1 MAGKTIEA
9 VIEIPKGSR
18 NKYEFDHDRHVM
30 RLDRRLFTATVY
42 PADYGFIPDTLAEDG
57 DPLDVL
63 VILAEPTFPGCY
75 IQARPLGVF
84 WMRDENGPD
93 AKVISVVAGD
103 PDYEN
108 VREVTDLPK
117 HFRDEIE
124 HFFNVYKDLE
134 PGKSTLTA
142 GFEGAD
148 AAWKVIDDAAH
159 RWKAADEGLSR
170 GTGFRQQLMVSQAE
184 FDQLLDLLR
193 AFVRREVMPA
203 EADIDASDEIPARLI
218 AQAKEMG
225 LYGYA
230 LPTDYGGLGL
240 SVEQQVRVGI
250 ELGYTSPA
258 FRSLFGTNNGIAG
271 QVLVL
276 AGTEEQRKQWLPR
289 LASGE
294 VVASFALTEPDAGS
308 DPSRLV
314 TTASQVKG
322 DGPGGTGGGSPP
334 GTREVGGGWV
344 IDGLKRYITNAP
356 AADVFMVFART
367 DPQAPPGKG
376 IGVFLVPARTDGVAV
391 AARDHKMGQAGAWTA
406 DVAFTGVR
414 VPADALIGEAP
425 QAGYATAMR
434 SLAHGRLTIAA
445 VCVGVAARLI
455 DESVAYAK
463 QRYQGGQR
471 IGDYQLVQAMLAD
484 SHTEYLAAR
493 ALVLD
498 AAARYDDGT
507 DRRLGPSA
515 AKYFASEAVG
525 RIADR
530 AVQIHG
536 GSGYIRGIPVERLY
550 RDVRLFRIYEGTSQ
564 IQQLVIAREL
574 LR

>member
-1 MAGKTIEA
+1 M
-9 VIEIPKGSR
+9 
-18 NKYEFDHDRHVM
+18 
-30 RLDRRLFTATVY
+30 
-42 PADYGFIPDTLAEDG
+42 
-57 DPLDVL
+57 
-63 VILAEPTFPGCY
+63 
-75 IQARPLGVF
+75 
-84 WMRDENGPD
+84 
-93 AKVISVVAGD
+93 
-103 PDYEN
+103 
-108 VREVTDLPK
+108 VT
-117 HFRDEIE
+117 
-124 HFFNVYKDLE
+124 
-134 PGKSTLTA
+134 TT
-142 GFEGAD
+142 
-148 AAWKVIDDAAH
+148 
-159 RWKAADEGLSR
+159 
-170 GTGFRQQLMVSQAE
+170 E
-184 FDQLLDLLR
+184 FDQLLEVLR
-193 AFVRREVMPA
+193 DFIRSEVMPA
-203 EADIDASDEIPARLI
+203 EAGIDSSDEIPARLI

-230 LPTDYGGLGL
+230 LPTSYGGLGL
-240 SVEQQVRVGI
+240 SVEQQVLLTI
-250 ELGYTSPA
+250 ELGYTSPS

-314 TTASQVKG
+314 TSATPDG
-322 DGPGGTGGGSPP
+322 D
-334 GTREVGGGWV
+334 GWV

-376 IGVFLVPARTDGVAV
+376 IGVFVVPASTPGVAV

-406 DVAFTGVR
+406 DVVFTGVR
-414 VPADALIGEAP
+414 VPGDALVGEAA

-434 SLAHGRLTIAA
+434 SLAHGRLVIAA
-445 VCVGVAARLI
+445 MCVGVAARLI
-455 DESVAYAK
+455 DESVSYA
-463 QRYQGGQR
+463 RERSQGGHP
-471 IGDYQLVQAMLAD
+471 IGEYQLVQAMLAD
-484 SHTEYLAAR
+484 SQTEYLAAR

-498 AAARYDDGT
+498 AAVRYDAGT
-507 DRRLGPSA
+507 DRRLAPSA

-536 GSGYIRGIPVERLY
+536 GSGYIRGVPVERLY

-564 IQQLVIAREL
+564 IQQLVIAREM
-574 LR
+574 LRS

>member
-1 MAGKTIEA
+1 MVSTT
-9 VIEIPKGSR
+9 
-18 NKYEFDHDRHVM
+18 EFDELIEVLRD
-30 RLDRRLFTATVY
+30 
-42 PADYGFIPDTLAEDG
+42 FI
-57 DPLDVL
+57 
-63 VILAEPTFPGCY
+63 
-75 IQARPLGVF
+75 
-84 WMRDENGPD
+84 
-93 AKVISVVAGD
+93 
-103 PDYEN
+103 
-108 VREVTDLPK
+108 
-117 HFRDEIE
+117 
-124 HFFNVYKDLE
+124 
-134 PGKSTLTA
+134 
-142 GFEGAD
+142 
-148 AAWKVIDDAAH
+148 
-159 RWKAADEGLSR
+159 
-170 GTGFRQQLMVSQAE
+170 
-184 FDQLLDLLR
+184 
-193 AFVRREVMPA
+193 RREVMPA
-203 EADIDASDEIPARLI
+203 EAGIDESDEIPGRLI

-230 LPTDYGGLGL
+230 LPAEFGGLGL
-240 SVEQQVRVGI
+240 SVRQQVLVTM

-276 AGTEEQRKQWLPR
+276 AGTDGQRKQWLPR

-314 TTASQVKG
+314 TSAIADG
-322 DGPGGTGGGSPP
+322 D
-334 GTREVGGGWV
+334 GWV

-376 IGVFLVPARTDGVAV
+376 IGVFIVPARLDGVSV

-406 DVAFTGVR
+406 DVSFSGVR
-414 VPADALIGEAP
+414 VPRDALVGEAAA
-425 QAGYATAMR
+425 AGYSTAMR
-434 SLAHGRLTIAA
+434 SLAHGRLIIAA
-445 VCVGVAARLI
+445 LCAGVAARLI
-455 DESVAYAK
+455 DESVTYA
-463 QRYQGGQR
+463 RERSQGGHP
-471 IGDYQLVQAMLAD
+471 IADYQLVQAMLAD
-484 SHTEYLAAR
+484 SQTEYMAAR

-498 AAARYDDGT
+498 AAARYEAGT
-507 DRRLGPSA
+507 DQRLAPSA

-536 GSGYIRGIPVERLY
+536 GSGYMRGVPVERLY

-564 IQQLVIAREL
+564 IQQLVIAREM

>member
-1 MAGKTIEA
+1 M
-9 VIEIPKGSR
+9 
-18 NKYEFDHDRHVM
+18 
-30 RLDRRLFTATVY
+30 
-42 PADYGFIPDTLAEDG
+42 
-57 DPLDVL
+57 
-63 VILAEPTFPGCY
+63 
-75 IQARPLGVF
+75 
-84 WMRDENGPD
+84 
-93 AKVISVVAGD
+93 
-103 PDYEN
+103 
-108 VREVTDLPK
+108 VTQ
-117 HFRDEIE
+117 
-124 HFFNVYKDLE
+124 
-134 PGKSTLTA
+134 T
-142 GFEGAD
+142 
-148 AAWKVIDDAAH
+148 
-159 RWKAADEGLSR
+159 
-170 GTGFRQQLMVSQAE
+170 E

-193 AFVRREVMPA
+193 GFIRREVMPA
-203 EADIDASDEIPARLI
+203 EAGIDESDEVPARLI

-230 LPTDYGGLGL
+230 LPTEYGGLGL
-240 SVEQQVRVGI
+240 SVEQQVQVTL

-276 AGTEEQRKQWLPR
+276 AGTEQQRKQWLPR

-314 TTASQVKG
+314 TTARQAHG
-322 DGPGGTGGGSPP
+322 DGETGA
-334 GTREVGGGWV
+334 GWV

-356 AADVFMVFART
+356 AADIFMVFART

-376 IGVFLVPARTDGVAV
+376 IGVFVVPARAEGVAV

-414 VPADALIGEAP
+414 VPADALVGEEAR
-425 QAGYATAMR
+425 AGYATAMR
-434 SLAHGRLTIAA
+434 SLAHGRLIIAA
-445 VCVGVAARLI
+445 LCVGVAARLV
-455 DESVAYAK
+455 DESVSYAK
-463 QRYQGGQR
+463 ERSQGGR
-471 IGDYQLVQAMLAD
+471 PIGEYQLVQAMLAD
-484 SHTEYLAAR
+484 SQTEYMAAR
-493 ALVLD
+493 SLVLD
-498 AAARYDDGT
+498 AAGKYDSGA
-507 DRRLGPSA
+507 DRRLAPSA

>member
-1 MAGKTIEA
+1 MT
-9 VIEIPKGSR
+9 
-18 NKYEFDHDRHVM
+18 EFDE
-30 RLDRRLFTATVY
+30 L
-42 PADYGFIPDTLAEDG
+42 
-57 DPLDVL
+57 LDVL
-63 VILAEPTFPGCY
+63 
-75 IQARPLGVF
+75 
-84 WMRDENGPD
+84 RDF
-93 AKVISVVAGD
+93 I
-103 PDYEN
+103 
-108 VREVTDLPK
+108 
-117 HFRDEIE
+117 
-124 HFFNVYKDLE
+124 
-134 PGKSTLTA
+134 
-142 GFEGAD
+142 
-148 AAWKVIDDAAH
+148 
-159 RWKAADEGLSR
+159 
-170 GTGFRQQLMVSQAE
+170 
-184 FDQLLDLLR
+184 
-193 AFVRREVMPA
+193 RREVMPA
-203 EADIDASDEIPARLI
+203 EAGIDESDEIPARLI

-230 LPTDYGGLGL
+230 LPAEYGGLGL
-240 SVEQQVRVGI
+240 SVGQQVLVTI

-276 AGTEEQRKQWLPR
+276 AGTGEQRKQWLPR

-314 TTASQVKG
+314 TSAKA
-322 DGPGGTGGGSPP
+322 D
-334 GTREVGGGWV
+334 GGGWV

-367 DPQAPPGKG
+367 DPAAPPGKG
-376 IGVFLVPARTDGVAV
+376 IGVFIVPAGLPGIAV

-414 VPADALIGEAP
+414 VPGDALVGEAA

-434 SLAHGRLTIAA
+434 SLAHGRLVIAA
-445 VCVGVAARLI
+445 MCVGVAARLI
-455 DESVAYAK
+455 DESVSYA
-463 QRYQGGQR
+463 RERHQGGR
-471 IGDYQLVQAMLAD
+471 PIGEYQLVQAMLAD
-484 SHTEYLAAR
+484 SQTEYMAAR

-498 AAARYDDGT
+498 AAAKYDAGT
-507 DRRLGPSA
+507 DRRLAPSA

-536 GSGYIRGIPVERLY
+536 GSGYIRGVPVERLY

-564 IQQLVIAREL
+564 IQQIVIAREM

>member
-1 MAGKTIEA
+1 MVTTT
-9 VIEIPKGSR
+9 
-18 NKYEFDHDRHVM
+18 EFDELIEVLRD
-30 RLDRRLFTATVY
+30 
-42 PADYGFIPDTLAEDG
+42 FI
-57 DPLDVL
+57 
-63 VILAEPTFPGCY
+63 
-75 IQARPLGVF
+75 
-84 WMRDENGPD
+84 
-93 AKVISVVAGD
+93 
-103 PDYEN
+103 
-108 VREVTDLPK
+108 
-117 HFRDEIE
+117 
-124 HFFNVYKDLE
+124 
-134 PGKSTLTA
+134 
-142 GFEGAD
+142 
-148 AAWKVIDDAAH
+148 
-159 RWKAADEGLSR
+159 
-170 GTGFRQQLMVSQAE
+170 
-184 FDQLLDLLR
+184 
-193 AFVRREVMPA
+193 RREVMPA
-203 EADIDASDEIPARLI
+203 EAGIDESDEIPDRLI
-218 AQAKEMG
+218 TQAKEMG

-230 LPTDYGGLGL
+230 LPGEFGGLGL
-240 SVEQQVRVGI
+240 SVEQQVLVTM

-314 TTASQVKG
+314 TSAVPVTGPDG
-322 DGPGGTGGGSPP
+322 D
-334 GTREVGGGWV
+334 GWV

-376 IGVFLVPARTDGVAV
+376 IGVFIVPARLDGVSV

-406 DVAFTGVR
+406 DVVFSGVR
-414 VPADALIGEAP
+414 VPGDALVGEAAA
-425 QAGYATAMR
+425 AGYATAMR
-434 SLAHGRLTIAA
+434 SLAHGRLIIAA
-445 VCVGVAARLI
+445 MCTGVMARLI
-455 DESVAYAK
+455 DESVTYA
-463 QRYQGGQR
+463 RERSQGGHP
-471 IGDYQLVQAMLAD
+471 IGGYQLVQAMLAD
-484 SHTEYLAAR
+484 SQTEYMAAR

-498 AAARYDDGT
+498 AAARYDAGT
-507 DRRLGPSA
+507 DRRLAPSA

-536 GSGYIRGIPVERLY
+536 GSGYMRGVPVERLY

-564 IQQLVIAREL
+564 IQQLVIAREM

>member
-1 MAGKTIEA
+1 M
-9 VIEIPKGSR
+9 
-18 NKYEFDHDRHVM
+18 
-30 RLDRRLFTATVY
+30 
-42 PADYGFIPDTLAEDG
+42 
-57 DPLDVL
+57 
-63 VILAEPTFPGCY
+63 
-75 IQARPLGVF
+75 
-84 WMRDENGPD
+84 
-93 AKVISVVAGD
+93 
-103 PDYEN
+103 
-108 VREVTDLPK
+108 VT
-117 HFRDEIE
+117 
-124 HFFNVYKDLE
+124 
-134 PGKSTLTA
+134 TT
-142 GFEGAD
+142 
-148 AAWKVIDDAAH
+148 
-159 RWKAADEGLSR
+159 
-170 GTGFRQQLMVSQAE
+170 E
-184 FDQLLDLLR
+184 FDQLIEVLR
-193 AFVRREVMPA
+193 DFIRGEVMPA
-203 EADIDASDEIPARLI
+203 EAGIDESDEIPARLI

-230 LPTDYGGLGL
+230 LPAEYGGLGL
-240 SVEQQVRVGI
+240 SVQQQVLVTI

-276 AGTEEQRKQWLPR
+276 AGTDEQRKQWLPR

-308 DPSRLV
+308 DPSRL
-314 TTASQVKG
+314 TTSARPE
-322 DGPGGTGGGSPP
+322 DD
-334 GTREVGGGWV
+334 GWV

-367 DPQAPPGKG
+367 DPQAPAGKG
-376 IGVFLVPARTDGVAV
+376 IGVFIVPARADGVAV

-414 VPADALIGEAP
+414 VPRDALVGEAA

-434 SLAHGRLTIAA
+434 SLAHGRLVIAA
-445 VCVGVAARLI
+445 MCVGVAARLI
-455 DESVAYAK
+455 DESVGYA
-463 QRYQGGQR
+463 RERSQGGHP
-471 IGDYQLVQAMLAD
+471 IGEYQLVQAMLAD
-484 SHTEYLAAR
+484 SQTEYLAAR

-498 AAARYDDGT
+498 AAVRYDAGT
-507 DRRLGPSA
+507 DRRLAPSA

-536 GSGYIRGIPVERLY
+536 GSGYIRGVPVERLY

-564 IQQLVIAREL
+564 IQQLVIAREM

>member
-1 MAGKTIEA
+1 
-9 VIEIPKGSR
+9 
-18 NKYEFDHDRHVM
+18 
-30 RLDRRLFTATVY
+30 
-42 PADYGFIPDTLAEDG
+42 
-57 DPLDVL
+57 
-63 VILAEPTFPGCY
+63 
-75 IQARPLGVF
+75 
-84 WMRDENGPD
+84 
-93 AKVISVVAGD
+93 VV
-103 PDYEN
+103 
-108 VREVTDLPK
+108 T
-117 HFRDEIE
+117 
-124 HFFNVYKDLE
+124 
-134 PGKSTLTA
+134 
-142 GFEGAD
+142 
-148 AAWKVIDDAAH
+148 
-159 RWKAADEGLSR
+159 
-170 GTGFRQQLMVSQAE
+170 QAE
-184 FDQLLDLLR
+184 FEELLDLLR
-193 AFVRREVMPA
+193 SFVRREVMPA
-203 EADIDASDEIPARLI
+203 EAGIDSSDEIPDRLI

-230 LPTDYGGLGL
+230 LPVEYGGLGL
-240 SVEQQVRVGI
+240 SVEQQVRVTI
-250 ELGYTSPA
+250 ELGYACPA

-271 QVLVL
+271 QVLVA
-276 AGTEEQRKQWLPR
+276 AGTEQQRKQWLPR

-314 TTASQVKG
+314 TTARR
-322 DGPGGTGGGSPP
+322 D
-334 GTREVGGGWV
+334 EAGWV

-356 AADVFMVFART
+356 AAGVFMVFART
-367 DPQAPPGKG
+367 DPQAPPGRG
-376 IGVFLVPARTDGVAV
+376 IGVFIVPARTGGVAV

-414 VPADALIGEAP
+414 VPADALVGEAP
-425 QAGYATAMR
+425 QAGYATAMQ
-434 SLAHGRLTIAA
+434 SLAHGRLTIAGL
-445 VCVGVAARLI
+445 CVGVAARLI

-463 QRYQGGQR
+463 ERSQGGR
-471 IGDYQLVQAMLAD
+471 KIGEYQLVQAMLAD

-493 ALVLD
+493 SLVLD
-498 AAARYDDGT
+498 AARQYDAGT
-507 DRRLGPSA
+507 DRRLAPSA